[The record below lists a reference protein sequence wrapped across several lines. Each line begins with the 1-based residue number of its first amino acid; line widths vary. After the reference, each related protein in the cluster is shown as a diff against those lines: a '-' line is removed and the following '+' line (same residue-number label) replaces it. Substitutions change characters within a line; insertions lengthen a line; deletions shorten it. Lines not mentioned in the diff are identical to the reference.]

1 MTCYDR
7 NAMSNW
13 DDYKSAMDAIELARQ
28 IEREGGFE
36 QFKRNREAMIDIAKR
51 EPINP
56 SEIAASIDRAR
67 AFDVK
72 NLDQR
77 FVIKAAD
84 IRQLFELMRT
94 PVRIPEDWRNLK
106 RTLDDYSRLFGV
118 QVREIEHALQ
128 PYKDLALRLHSEGQ
142 QWSGSI
148 KAIGSHL
155 ASARGTLAIESS
167 SAWQL
172 STGRLAERLQEVDM
186 LRRRP
191 LFASRLMR
199 PTFAYSEF
207 AKRTLKRL
215 ENPSTEQN
223 AGALAGSL
231 TLADEQ
237 IVEATSVLEAIIE
250 VPDEADRSFSEVT
263 YNIFDEQF
271 EDLVLAGDANTD
283 SSYEYLSLRSPAS
296 AVAGKVRQIL
306 LLVNRCNAAVRL
318 RGDQIPIFKPT
329 FMVMEA
335 YADLPW
341 LLANAKGNFTI
352 FINYLYSILYEGA
365 GSQHLRFLSGNY
377 VSRDECEALWNLKY
391 LRNKWLD
398 HDIEHGSES
407 SINRSWADLA
417 NTLKYFG
424 FQNLP
429 QSAPE
434 FVRLQQNIL
443 DRILSFLSLL
453 VVRIETPTH

>member
-1 MTCYDR
+1 
-7 NAMSNW
+7 MSNW
-13 DDYKSAMDAIELARQ
+13 DDYKSAMDAVELARQ

-36 QFKRNREAMIDIAKR
+36 QFKRNREAMIDIARR

-56 SEIAASIDRAR
+56 SEIAASIERAR
-67 AFDVK
+67 TVNIK
-72 NLDQR
+72 SLDQR
-77 FVIKAAD
+77 FAIKAAD
-84 IRQLFELMRT
+84 IRQLLELMRT
-94 PVRIPEDWRNLK
+94 PVRIPEDWLNLK
-106 RTLDDYSRLFGV
+106 RTLDDYSRVFGA
-118 QVREIEHALQ
+118 QVREIERAFQ
-128 PYKDLALRLHSEGQ
+128 PYKDLSFRLNSEGQ
-142 QWSGSI
+142 QWVQSL
-148 KAIGSHL
+148 KAIGNHL
-155 ASARGTLAIESS
+155 ATARGTLSVESS

-172 STGRLAERLQEVDM
+172 STSRIAERLQEIDM

-191 LFASRLMR
+191 LFATRLLQ

-207 AKRTLKRL
+207 AQRTLKRL
-215 ENPSTEQN
+215 ENPSTEQS

-237 IVEATSVLEAIIE
+237 IVEATSVLEAVIE
-250 VPDEADRSFSEVT
+250 TPDEADRFSPEVT

-271 EDLVLAGDANTD
+271 QDLVLAGDANTD
-283 SSYEYLSLRSPAS
+283 SSYEYLSLRSPA
-296 AVAGKVRQIL
+296 AIVAGKVRQIL
-306 LLVNRCNAAVRL
+306 ILVNRCNAAVRL
-318 RGDQIPIFKPT
+318 RGDQVPIFKPT
-329 FMVMEA
+329 YMVMEA

-377 VSRDECEALWNLKY
+377 VSQEECEALWNLKH

-407 SINRSWADLA
+407 SINKSWAELSE
-417 NTLKYFG
+417 TLKYFG

-429 QSAPE
+429 RSAPE

-443 DRILSFLSLL
+443 DQILSFLSVL
-453 VVRIETPTH
+453 VMRIETPTH